1 MDHKYIQSMLTANQ
15 CGICRRQEIDHT
27 SEAVC
32 ECCSN
37 KAIVNEDNPHN
48 NGLEIFTIPGSSI
61 KMLMCAVCIDKEIQG
76 QQEIKNNAESRVRES
91 NLSMQARLEEVKHS
105 IIERSDIFNAK
116 LPSLIEI
123 CKSVDTDETVE
134 NKTFRKAEL
143 ISDLFHHLTGV
154 ITEAN
159 KVKDNAIGLQRAT
172 QAELNIL
179 ASQLKIEEREKLK
192 LQDINYKPTAPKL
205 VKTRVPKFD
214 KTELYKYAS
223 EMGIPPSTLQ
233 TMASKRKCSVKEAA
247 EILKG
252 MLNL

>member
-1 MDHKYIQSMLTANQ
+1 MDHKYIASMLTANQ

-61 KMLMCAVCIDKEIQG
+61 KMLMCASCIDKEIQG
-76 QQEIKNNAESRVRES
+76 QAEIKSNAESRVRES
-91 NLSMQARLEEVKHS
+91 NLSMQAKLDEIKHT

-123 CKSVDTDETVE
+123 SNSVDTDETVT

-143 ISDLFHHLTGV
+143 ILDLFNHLKGV
-154 ITEAN
+154 IIEAN
-159 KVKDNAIGLQRAT
+159 RVKDTATNLQRAS
-172 QAELNIL
+172 QSELNQL
-179 ASQLKIEEREKLK
+179 ASQLRQEERDRLK
-192 LQDINYKPTAPKL
+192 IADINYKPTAPKL
-205 VKTRVPKFD
+205 VRAQRTPKFD
-214 KTELYKYAS
+214 KQELYKYAT

-233 TMASKRKCSVKEAA
+233 TMASKRKCSVAEAA
-247 EILKG
+247 KILKE
-252 MLNL
+252 MLG